1 MSHYTSE
8 ELQHAL
14 HVISSSIRNCEKM
27 QLKFEE
33 GSSQHS
39 LLQSRMKALQISQ
52 AVITRDETLQEY
64 AREEIMKAITPI
76 SSIISKSDKGQ
87 RKYAEGTSTYT
98 RFQNILRAMYVARDL
113 LNEEF
118 AKRNV

>member
-1 MSHYTSE
+1 MFE
-8 ELQHAL
+8 
-14 HVISSSIRNCEKM
+14 ISKLNRTTSSIRNCEKM